1 MSFLHERPSR
11 ESPALNFMP
20 WPKTLHCREVSAD
33 FFMGHG
39 EGQVRFIGHGI
50 GLEIDEFP
58 VIAPNFEGELAQGMV
73 IAFEP
78 KFVFPGKGV
87 VGMEDDYVVTSSGVE
102 RLTLTDQVLIKL
114 RP

>member
-1 MSFLHERPSR
+1 
-11 ESPALNFMP
+11 
-20 WPKTLHCREVSAD
+20 
-33 FFMGHG
+33 
-39 EGQVRFIGHGI
+39 
-50 GLEIDEFP
+50 
-58 VIAPNFEGELAQGMV
+58 MV

-87 VGMEDDYVVTSSGVE
+87 VGMEDDYLVTSSRVE

>member
-1 MSFLHERPSR
+1 MAKDF
-11 ESPALNFMP
+11 ALRAG
-20 WPKTLHCREVSAD
+20 LED
-33 FFMGHG
+33 YFMGHG

-58 VIAPNFEGELAQGMV
+58 VLAPNYEGELAQGMV

-87 VGMEDDYVVTSSGVE
+87 VGMEDDYLVTSSGVE
-102 RLTLTDQVLIKL
+102 RLTLTEQVLINL
-114 RP
+114 IP